1 MCLLV
6 PLADCSAG
14 LVRRPVA
21 AEAFIRPQDF
31 EAQYVRRRRPVRLW
45 GEVEG
50 CGARECWGVEELRRR
65 GGGRTVPV
73 EVRDFIKHLLSV

>member
-1 MCLLV
+1 MFTL
-6 PLADCSAG
+6 SG
-14 LVRRPVA
+14 LVLRPVA

-45 GEVEG
+45 GEVEA
-50 CGARECWGVEELRRR
+50 CGARQRWGVEELRRR

-73 EVRDFIKHLLSV
+73 EVRGFIIYLLSVWLR